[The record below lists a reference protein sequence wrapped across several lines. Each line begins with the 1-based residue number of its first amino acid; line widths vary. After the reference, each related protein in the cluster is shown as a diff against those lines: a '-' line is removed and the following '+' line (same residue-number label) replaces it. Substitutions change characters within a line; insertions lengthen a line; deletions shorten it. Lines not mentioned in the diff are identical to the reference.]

1 LIPYVK
7 VPELTIGP
15 LPLHAFGL
23 LVATGVVVG
32 TALATTR
39 ARKRGF
45 DLDLLNSFITW
56 MLVVGFICGHV
67 LDEIFYHPDEIM
79 QDPLSLLKIWAGLSS
94 FGGLTGAL
102 IGIILWKY
110 FDYNPMGSPAGWG
123 FVRNRA
129 PRPILPFAD
138 LILSVYPVAWIF
150 GRSGCSSVHD
160 HPGDV
165 AGPDALLA
173 VEFPSFNP
181 AFSGPPGEVHTWGP
195 IRFVEGRLIHGHF
208 PRYDLGLLELM
219 FTILLAAIIAV
230 TWHKRVLTGTYIVVT
245 SLAYA
250 PVRFAMDFLRIRGG
264 DGADPRYANLPPAQW
279 ECIALFLLG
288 LYMLRVILR
297 FRAQGFDPADLV
309 KARPVKPDDAGQ
321 PAAVAT

>member
-1 LIPYVK
+1 MIPYVK

-15 LPLHAFGL
+15 VPLHAFGL

-32 TALATTR
+32 TALATSR

-56 MLVVGFICGHV
+56 MLVVGFVCGHV
-67 LDEIFYHPDEIM
+67 LDEIFYHPDEIV
-79 QDPLSLLKIWAGLSS
+79 QDPLSLLKLWAGLSS

-110 FDYNPMGSPAGWG
+110 FDYLPFGTPGGWG
-123 FVRNRA
+123 FVRNKS

-138 LILSVYPVAWIF
+138 LILSVYPVAWMF

-165 AGPDALLA
+165 AGPGALLA
-173 VEFPSFNP
+173 VEFPAANP
-181 AFSGPPGEVHTWGP
+181 TFSGPPGDVHVFGP

-219 FTILLAAIIAV
+219 FTVLLAAIIAL
-230 TWHKRVLTGTYIVVT
+230 TWRKRVLTGTYIVVT

-264 DGADPRYANLPPAQW
+264 VGADPRYANLTPAQW
-279 ECIALFLLG
+279 ECIALFALG
-288 LYMLRVILR
+288 LYMLKVILG
-297 FRAQGFDPADLV
+297 FRARGFDPADLV
-309 KARPVKPDDAGQ
+309 KAQ
-321 PAAVAT
+321 PAKAAPGPEPDAVAT